1 MDKKCLI
8 ADYDPWEL
16 KLLSVFAERFG
27 FQVAQAYQG
36 QDIYALARSTQPDV
50 ILLEGNLPGNLTPKD
65 VLQLLNTSWETRDI
79 PVVVIISADRV
90 VTAPA
95 LQEAASFLRK
105 PATYEDFVQVMAD
118 VGINF

>member
-1 MDKKCLI
+1 MVKKCLI

-36 QDIYALARSTQPDV
+36 QDIFALARSVQPDV
-50 ILLEGNLPGNLTPKD
+50 ILLECNLPGNLSPND
-65 VLQLLNTSWETRDI
+65 VLQQLNTSWETRDI
-79 PVVVIISADRV
+79 PVVMTTSADQV
-90 VTAPA
+90 VPAPV
-95 LQEAASFLRK
+95 LQGAASILKK

-118 VGINF
+118 VGINS